1 MSSFPL
7 VCQRLASQMFFDIMP
22 ALYAKLVYN
31 LLLLFNFP
39 TDKQYVLHEEN
50 FLCQTTLPR
59 ICLASAEAS
68 EQCCAHVSNF
78 LLLVC
83 FIKQLFNNPSIT
95 QGRDS
100 VIKGALFPLNSENR
114 KNQSWKVSCI
124 SYYYNLQNYSVLNSE
139 ECGLY

>member
-7 VCQRLASQMFFDIMP
+7 VSQRLASQMFFDIMP
-22 ALYAKLVYN
+22 ALHAKLVYN

-39 TDKQYVLHEEN
+39 TDKQYVLHKEN

-83 FIKQLFNNPSIT
+83 FIK
-95 QGRDS
+95 
-100 VIKGALFPLNSENR
+100 
-114 KNQSWKVSCI
+114 
-124 SYYYNLQNYSVLNSE
+124 
-139 ECGLY
+139 